1 MNSDNPAIPS
11 GYSAVTPGHIVSVV
25 TCLEMRQ
32 KPEMAPVVLPDGWT
46 LERCV
51 ANDPDAYRALFRKVG
66 ADWLWFSRLLMS
78 DEKLAS
84 VLSRETLD
92 IFVIQHDGCDM
103 GLLEL
108 DFGEPGE
115 AELVFLGL
123 VAGNTGKGVGRA
135 IMNAAT
141 ALAWSKPIDR
151 FWVHT
156 CTFDHPS
163 ALNFYLRSGFTPYA
177 LRVEVQEDPRLMGV
191 LPMTAAPHV
200 PIIMPDTP

>member
-1 MNSDNPAIPS
+1 MKSENPAIPC
-11 GYSAVTPGHIVSVV
+11 GYSAVTPGHVVSVV

-32 KPEMAPVVLPDGWT
+32 KPDLPPVTLPEGYT
-46 LERCV
+46 LERYV
-51 ANDPDAYRALFRKVG
+51 AKDNEHYRALFRKVG

-78 DEKLAS
+78 DETLTE
-84 VLSRETLD
+84 VLSSEARE
-92 IFVIQHDGCDM
+92 IYVILHEGGEV

-108 DFGEPGE
+108 DFSVSGE

-123 VAGNTGKGVGRA
+123 VAGNTGKGIGRA

-141 ALAWSKPIDR
+141 ELAWSKPIQR

-177 LRVEVQEDPRLMGV
+177 LRVEVQDDPRLLGV
-191 LPMTAAPHV
+191 LPRTAAPHV
-200 PIIMPDTP
+200 PIICP